1 MANPTCAPFT
11 DDPLYANRAG
21 STDEEMLASVIEQA
35 RKDARGDYNNT
46 DKANAERMAR
56 YLKNMT
62 GMQMTGVEAY
72 VSSALK
78 AIGKD
83 VDDPFVAPKRMQ
95 VIAAA
100 EVYWERRGAGIQ
112 QMAKNFL
119 AQKQDGQLAAAQ
131 ALEFLY
137 QLKSFN
143 RLGQRVAGEN
153 LSAGSALRQ
162 KRIMKGTGDNMEFT
176 GGLSS
181 RAEFSPDMNPQ
192 ILDNVTQNIDAFDD
206 IAKRIN
212 SGDLAG
218 ALQDVEKVAKQIS
231 MVDDPRDVAGMVSRW
246 KSSWNTW
253 DEVWINGLLSSPAT
267 FVVNTVGAAW
277 VVMRPLLQSGFAQAF
292 AASGL
297 GGPQWTKAANAAAAE
312 AGAQLAAMQASFQD
326 AAILG
331 WRAAKSEKSLLMGTD
346 QKITAKNMRE
356 NGALFMDRLGPSAEI
371 DRAIDLVGQIVRLPS
386 RGMLGMDEMAKTIA
400 LRGEVAANGVR
411 RAVLDGVD
419 PTDQKALKRYVEAE
433 MEMAFDVNAGQM
445 AQRYAFDPST
455 ADDAGQ
461 RAYQYQLNNAAT
473 TGTGRDVAMRARES
487 VFQEENRIAK
497 GINKGIN
504 SSGPFR
510 AVLKPFIPFV
520 TTPTNI
526 LKQGLYESTGLDA
539 AGKTFNIA
547 KANGFN
553 PVKTFNEIQT
563 QLLNDPADTFRIGG
577 QVAFMTLVG
586 GTVYGMAM
594 NGTITG
600 GGPEQWAT
608 GAQARKAQQAWV
620 AAGNIPY
627 SIDVGNGVRIPLA
640 KLGEPFATPLRM
652 IADLGMYSGYMDR
665 TEQDKNFAQI
675 IGIMSAGVFEASFL
689 QGLDNLM
696 TIVRAGAEKGGDGVD
711 YEFGRGVQNYVA
723 TQMPFGSL
731 LAFADRVNNPYRAAY
746 EGATFSEML
755 NFAEIEMGRGVFG
768 KLVNKIP
775 GVETQPM
782 LIDQITGQPV
792 PIVPGTGPQGMNPLL
807 QAVPFF
813 PRQSSADPVWDAIYA
828 IQGTYTEK
836 GLGDDIK
843 ATTEEQ
849 QTFNRLMSETRID
862 GKTVAQAI
870 SEFRRRPDVIEYLA
884 KSGVTLK
891 NSGIKREFNAL
902 LTRYRNRARNLMFA
916 NSPNLAQRR
925 NTAAAINYAQNT
937 NDVERAKALESQ
949 MDELVLR
956 AKQGY

>member
-1 MANPTCAPFT
+1 MATPTCAPFV
-11 DDPLYANRAG
+11 DEPLYANRAG
-21 STDEEMLASVIEQA
+21 STDEEMLEAVIEKA
-35 RKDARGDYNNT
+35 RADVRGTYDNT
-46 DKANAERMAR
+46 DKANAARMAR

-72 VSSALK
+72 VSNALR
-78 AIGKD
+78 AIGSD

-112 QMAKNFL
+112 QMASNYL
-119 AQKQDGQLAAAQ
+119 AQKKDGQLAAAQ

-143 RLGQRVAGEN
+143 RLGQRIAGEN

-162 KRIMKGTGDNMEFT
+162 KRIIKGTGDNMEFA
-176 GGLSS
+176 GQLSTAAT
-181 RAEFSPDMNPQ
+181 RPGQMDPQ
-192 ILDNVTQNIDAFDD
+192 ILDNVTANMDAFDE

-231 MVDDPRDVAGMVSRW
+231 MVKDPRDVAGMVSRW

-292 AASGL
+292 AATGV

-346 QKITAKNMRE
+346 QKITAKKMRE
-356 NGALFMDRLGPSAEI
+356 GGALFLDRLGPNAEI

-386 RGMLGMDEMAKTIA
+386 RGMLGMDEFAKTLA

-411 RAVLDGVD
+411 RAVLEGVD
-419 PTDQKALKRYVEAE
+419 PTDQKALKRFVEAE

-473 TGTGRDVAMRARES
+473 TGRDVSMRARES
-487 VFQEENRIAK
+487 VFQEENRVAK
-497 GINKGIN
+497 AINSGINK
-504 SSGPFR
+504 SGPFR
-510 AVLKPFIPFV
+510 AVLKPFIPFT

-539 AGKTFNIA
+539 LGKTFNTA

-553 PVKTFNEIQT
+553 PLKTFNEIQT
-563 QLLNDPADTFRIGG
+563 QLLNDPADTFRISG

-608 GAQARKAQQAWV
+608 GYDARKAQQAWI

-627 SIDVGNGVRIPLA
+627 SIDVGNGVRIPIG

-665 TEQDKNFAQI
+665 TQQDRSFAQI

-689 QGLDNLM
+689 KGLDDLM
-696 TIVRAGAEKGGDGVD
+696 TIIRSGAEGNVD
-711 YEFGRGVQNYVA
+711 YELGRGVQNYVA

-731 LAFADRVNNPYRAAY
+731 LAFADRLQNPYRAAY
-746 EGATFSEML
+746 EGATFSEMV
-755 NFAEIEMGRGVFG
+755 NFAEIEMGRGIFG

-775 GVETQPM
+775 GVETQP
-782 LIDQITGQPV
+782 LLVDQITGQPV
-792 PIVPGTGPQGMNPLL
+792 PIVPGTGPNGLNPLL

-828 IQGTYTEK
+828 IQGSYTEK

-843 ATTEEQ
+843 ATPVEQ
-849 QTFNRLMSETRID
+849 QAFNELMAKTTIN

-870 SEFRRRPDVIEYLA
+870 LEFRRRPDVIEYLA

-902 LTRYRNRARNLMFA
+902 LTSYRNRARNLMLN
-916 NSPNLAQRR
+916 NSPNLMQRR
-925 NTAAAINYAQNT
+925 DTAEAIKYAT
-937 NDVERAKALESQ
+937 SLNDVEGVKALEDQLDQLVERAK
-949 MDELVLR
+949 
-956 AKQGY
+956 KGY

>member
-1 MANPTCAPFT
+1 MATPTCAPFT

-21 STDEEMLASVIEQA
+21 SSDDEMLEAVVDAA
-35 RKDARGDYNNT
+35 RKEVRGDYDNS
-46 DKANAERMAR
+46 DKANAGRMAR
-56 YLKNMT
+56 YLKNMM
-62 GMQMTGVEAY
+62 GMQMTGVDAY
-72 VSSALK
+72 VNRVLQ
-78 AIGKD
+78 AIPGND
-83 VDDPFVAPKRMQ
+83 VLNSTKRMQ
-95 VIAAA
+95 VIAAS
-100 EVYWERRGAGIQ
+100 EIYWERRGAGIK
-112 QMAKNFL
+112 QMAQNYLMQKN
-119 AQKQDGQLAAAQ
+119 DGQMAAAQ

-143 RLGQRVAGEN
+143 SMARRIAGEN
-153 LSAGSALRQ
+153 YDAGSALRQ
-162 KRIMKGTGDNMEFT
+162 KLIAKKGVGDGMEFT
-176 GGLSS
+176 GQLSTEVT
-181 RAEFSPDMNPQ
+181 RAPGMSQ
-192 ILDNVTQNIDAFDD
+192 QVIDNVTKEINAFDD
-206 IAKRIN
+206 IARRIN

-231 MVDDPRDVAGMVSRW
+231 MVDDPRSVAGMVSRW

-292 AASGL
+292 AASGI
-297 GGPQWTKAANAAAAE
+297 GGAKWTKAANAAAAE
-312 AGAQLAAMQASFQD
+312 AGAQIAAMQASFQD

-331 WRAAKSEKSLLMGTD
+331 WQAAKSEKSLLMGTD
-346 QKITAKNMRE
+346 QKITAKNMRAS
-356 NGALFMDRLGPSAEI
+356 GALGLDRLPPNAEI
-371 DRAIDLVGQIVRLPS
+371 DRAIDLVGKIVRLPS
-386 RGMLGMDEMAKTIA
+386 RGMLGMDEFAKTLA

-433 MEMAFDVNAGQM
+433 MEMAFDVNAGEM
-445 AQRYAFDPST
+445 AKRYAFDPSS
-455 ADDAGQ
+455 ADDVDG
-461 RAYQYQLNNAAT
+461 RALQYQLNNAST
-473 TGTGRDVAMRARES
+473 TGRDVSMRARES

-504 SSGPFR
+504 NSGPFR

-553 PVKTFNEIQT
+553 PVNTFNEIQT

-608 GAQARKAQQAWV
+608 GYNARKAQQAWV
-620 AAGNIPY
+620 AAGNVPY

-652 IADLGMYSGYMDR
+652 IADLGMYSGFMDR
-665 TEQDKNFAQI
+665 TQQDKNFAQI
-675 IGIMSAGVFEASFL
+675 IGIMAAGVFEASFL

-696 TIVRAGAEKGGDGVD
+696 TIIRSGAEGNVD
-711 YEFGRGVQNYVA
+711 YELGRGVQNFVA

-775 GVETQPM
+775 GVETQPQ
-782 LIDQITGQPV
+782 LIDQITGEPV
-792 PIVPGTGPQGMNPLL
+792 PIVPGTGEFGMNPLL

-828 IQGTYTEK
+828 IQGSYTEK
-836 GLGDDIK
+836 GLGDAIK
-843 ATTEEQ
+843 PTTTEQ
-849 QTFNRLMSETRID
+849 QAFNKLMSQTKIN

-870 SEFRRRPDVIEYLA
+870 LEFRRRPDVIEYLS
-884 KSGVTLK
+884 KSGVTV
-891 NSGIKREFNAL
+891 NNTGIKKEFNML
-902 LTRYRNRARNLMFA
+902 LTMYRNRARNLMITGSA
-916 NSPNLAQRR
+916 NLSERAS
-925 NTAAAINYAQNT
+925 TVEAINYAKRT
-937 NDVERAKALESQ
+937 NDLDSVKALEAQ
-949 MDELVLR
+949 LDELVAR
-956 AKQGY
+956 AKKGY

>member
-1 MANPTCAPFT
+1 MATPTCAPFT

-21 STDEEMLASVIEQA
+21 STDDEMLAAVIEQA
-35 RKDARGDYNNT
+35 KKDVRGDYNNT
-46 DKANAERMAR
+46 DKANAARMAR
-56 YLKNMT
+56 YLKQMT
-62 GMQMTGVEAY
+62 GMQMTAVEAY
-72 VSSALK
+72 VSRALQS
-78 AIGKD
+78 IGKD
-83 VDDPFVAPKRMQ
+83 VDDPFVASKRMQ

-100 EVYWERRGAGIQ
+100 EVYWERRGAAVK
-112 QMAKNFL
+112 QMAQNYLVQAK
-119 AQKQDGQLAAAQ
+119 DGQLGAAQ

-162 KRIMKGTGDNMEFT
+162 KKIIKGAGDGMEFAS
-176 GGLSS
+176 GLSTS
-181 RAEFSPDMNPQ
+181 ATRQADLNPQ

-206 IAKRIN
+206 IAKQIN

-218 ALQDVEKVAKQIS
+218 ALKKVDKVAKQLS

-246 KSSWNTW
+246 KSTWNSW
-253 DEVWINGLLSSPAT
+253 DEVWINGLLSAPST

-277 VVMRPLLQSGFAQAF
+277 VVMRPMLQSGFAQAF
-292 AASGL
+292 AATGI

-346 QKITAKNMRE
+346 QKITAANLRG
-356 NGALFMDRLGPSAEI
+356 NGVLFADRLPPNTEI
-371 DRAIDLVGQIVRLPS
+371 DRAINLVGQLVRLPS
-386 RGMLGMDEMAKTIA
+386 RGMLGVDETAKILA
-400 LRGEVAANGVR
+400 MRGEVAANGVR

-419 PTDQKALKRYVEAE
+419 PTDKKALKLYVEAE
-433 MEMAFDVNAGQM
+433 MEMAFDVNAGQLS
-445 AQRYAFDPST
+445 QRYAFDPST

-461 RAYQYQLNNAAT
+461 RAYQYQLNNAST
-473 TGTGRDVAMRARES
+473 TGRDVSMRAREA
-487 VFQEENRIAK
+487 VFQEENRLAK

-504 SSGPFR
+504 NSGPFR
-510 AVLKPFIPFV
+510 AVLKPFIPFT

-539 AGKTFNIA
+539 LGKTINIA
-547 KANGFN
+547 KAEGFN
-553 PVKTFNEIQT
+553 PTKTFYEIQR
-563 QLLNDPADTFRIGG
+563 QLLNDPADSFRIGG

-600 GGPEQWAT
+600 GGPEQWST
-608 GAQARKAQQAWV
+608 GYNARKAQNAWI

-627 SIDVGNGVRIPLA
+627 SIDVGNGVRIPIG

-652 IADLGMYSGYMDR
+652 IADLAMYSGYMDR
-665 TEQDKNFAQI
+665 TQQDKSFAQI

-689 QGLDNLM
+689 KGLDDLM
-696 TIVRAGAEKGGDGVD
+696 TIVRSGAEGNVD
-711 YEFGRGVQNYVA
+711 YELGRGVQNYVA

-755 NFAEIEMGRGVFG
+755 NFAEIEMGRGIFG

-775 GVETQPM
+775 GVETQPQ

-813 PRQSSADPVWDAIYA
+813 PRQSDADPVWDAVFA
-828 IQGTYTEK
+828 IQGSYSESS
-836 GLGDDIK
+836 LGDDIK
-843 ATTEEQ
+843 PTTEEQ
-849 QTFNRLMSETRID
+849 QAFNLEMSRVTIN
-862 GKTVAQAI
+862 GKTIAQAI
-870 SEFRRRPDVIEYLA
+870 LEFRRRPDVIEYLA
-884 KSGVTLK
+884 KSGVTV
-891 NSGIKREFNAL
+891 NNTGIKKEFQAL
-902 LTRYRNRARNLMFA
+902 LTRYRNRARALLMSR
-916 NSPNLAQRR
+916 SPNLSQRR
-925 NTAAAINYAQNT
+925 STVSAINYAKRS
-937 NDVERAKALESQ
+937 NDLDKVTALEAQ
-949 MDELVLR
+949 LDALVQR

>member
-1 MANPTCAPFT
+1 MATPTCAPFT

-21 STDEEMLASVIEQA
+21 STDEEMLASVV
-35 RKDARGDYNNT
+35 DAAKKEVRGDYNNT
-46 DKANAERMAR
+46 DKANAGRMAR
-56 YLKNMT
+56 YLKNMM
-62 GMQMTGVEAY
+62 GMQMPAVDAY
-72 VSSALK
+72 VDKVLG
-78 AIGKD
+78 AIPSND
-83 VDDPFVAPKRMQ
+83 VLASTKRMQ
-95 VIAAA
+95 VIAAS
-100 EVYWERRGAGIQ
+100 EVYWERRGASIK
-112 QMAKNFL
+112 QMAQNYL
-119 AQKQDGQLAAAQ
+119 AQKKDGQLAAAQ

-143 RLGQRVAGEN
+143 SMARRIAGEN
-153 LSAGSALRQ
+153 FDAGSALRQ
-162 KRIMKGTGDNMEFT
+162 KKIAKGVGDGMEFS
-176 GGLSS
+176 GRLSTEVT
-181 RAEFSPDMNPQ
+181 RTADMPQ
-192 ILDNVTQNIDAFDD
+192 QLIDNVTKEMDAFDD
-206 IAKRIN
+206 IARRIN

-218 ALQDVEKVAKQIS
+218 ALQDVEKQAKQLS
-231 MVDDPRDVAGMVSRW
+231 MMDDPREVAGLISRW
-246 KSSWNTW
+246 KSTWNTW

-292 AASGL
+292 AASGI
-297 GGPQWTKAANAAAAE
+297 GGPQWTKAANSAAAE

-346 QKITAKNMRE
+346 QKITAKNLRSQ
-356 NGALFMDRLGPSAEI
+356 GALLDRLGPSEEI
-371 DRAIDLVGQIVRLPS
+371 DRTIDLVGQLVRLPS
-386 RGMLGMDEMAKTIA
+386 RGMLGMDEFAKTLA

-419 PTDQKALKRYVEAE
+419 PTDQKALKRWVKAE
-433 MEMAFDVNAGQM
+433 MEMAFDVNAGEM
-445 AQRYAFDPST
+445 SKRYAFDPSSV
-455 ADDAGQ
+455 DDVDG
-461 RAYQYQLNNAAT
+461 RALQYQLNNQAT
-473 TGTGRDVAMRARES
+473 TGRDVSMRARES

-504 SSGPFR
+504 NSGVFR
-510 AVLKPFIPFV
+510 PVLKPFIPFV

-526 LKQGLYESTGLDA
+526 LKQGLYESTPAKAIWEGA
-539 AGKTFNIA
+539 VIA
-547 KANGFN
+547 KQQGFN
-553 PVKTFNEIQT
+553 PTKTFNEIQR
-563 QLLNDPADTFRIGG
+563 QLLNDPADSFRIGG

-620 AAGNIPY
+620 AAGNVPY

-652 IADLGMYSGYMDR
+652 IADLGMYSGFMDR
-665 TEQDKNFAQI
+665 TEQDRNFAQI

-696 TIVRAGAEKGGDGVD
+696 TIVRSGAEGNVD
-711 YEFGRGVQNYVA
+711 YELGRGVQNYVA

-746 EGATFSEML
+746 EGATFSEMI

-792 PIVPGTGPQGMNPLL
+792 PIVPGTGPNGLNPLM

-813 PRQSSADPVWDAIYA
+813 PRQSSADPVWEAIYA
-828 IQGTYTEK
+828 IQGSYTEK
-836 GLGDDIK
+836 GLGEDIK
-843 ATTEEQ
+843 TTTDEQ
-849 QTFNRLMSETRID
+849 QAFNKLMSETRID
-862 GKTVAQAI
+862 GKTVSQAI
-870 SEFRRRPDVIEYLA
+870 TEFRRRPDVIEYLA
-884 KSGVTLK
+884 KSGVTIK
-891 NSGIKREFNAL
+891 GTGIKKEFNAL
-902 LTRYRNRARNLMFA
+902 LTRYRNRARNLMLA

-925 NTAAAINYAQNT
+925 DTAAAINYAKNN
-937 NDVERAKALESQ
+937 NDVEQIEALESQ
-949 MDELVLR
+949 LDELVLR
-956 AKQGY
+956 AKKGY

>member
-1 MANPTCAPFT
+1 MATPTCAPFT

-21 STDEEMLASVIEQA
+21 STDEEMLASVV
-35 RKDARGDYNNT
+35 DAAKKEVRGDYNNT
-46 DKANAERMAR
+46 DKANAGRMAR
-56 YLKNMT
+56 YLKNMM
-62 GMQMTGVEAY
+62 GMQMPAVDAY
-72 VSSALK
+72 VDKVLG
-78 AIGKD
+78 AIPSND
-83 VDDPFVAPKRMQ
+83 VLASTKRMQ
-95 VIAAA
+95 VIAAS
-100 EVYWERRGAGIQ
+100 EVYWERRGAGIK
-112 QMAKNFL
+112 QMAQNYL
-119 AQKQDGQLAAAQ
+119 AQKKDGQLAAAQ

-143 RLGQRVAGEN
+143 SMARRIAGEN
-153 LSAGSALRQ
+153 FDAGSALRQ
-162 KRIMKGTGDNMEFT
+162 KKIAKGVGDGMEFS
-176 GGLSS
+176 GRLSTEVT
-181 RAEFSPDMNPQ
+181 RTADMPQ
-192 ILDNVTQNIDAFDD
+192 QLIDNVTKEMDAFDD

-218 ALQDVEKVAKQIS
+218 ALQDVEKQAKQLS
-231 MVDDPRDVAGMVSRW
+231 MMDDPREVAGLISRW
-246 KSSWNTW
+246 KSTWNTW

-292 AASGL
+292 AASGI
-297 GGPQWTKAANAAAAE
+297 GGPQWTKAANSAAAE

-346 QKITAKNMRE
+346 QKITAKNLRSQ
-356 NGALFMDRLGPSAEI
+356 GALLDRLGPSEEI
-371 DRAIDLVGQIVRLPS
+371 DRAIDLVGQLVRLPS
-386 RGMLGMDEMAKTIA
+386 RGMLGMDEFAKTLA

-419 PTDQKALKRYVEAE
+419 PTDQKALKRWVKAE
-433 MEMAFDVNAGQM
+433 MEMAFDVNAGEM
-445 AQRYAFDPST
+445 SKRYAFDPSSV
-455 ADDAGQ
+455 DDVDG
-461 RAYQYQLNNAAT
+461 RALQYQLNNQAT
-473 TGTGRDVAMRARES
+473 TGRDVSMRARES

-504 SSGPFR
+504 NSGVFR
-510 AVLKPFIPFV
+510 PVLKPFIPFV

-526 LKQGLYESTGLDA
+526 LKQGLYESTPAKAIWEGA
-539 AGKTFNIA
+539 VIA
-547 KANGFN
+547 KQQGFN
-553 PVKTFNEIQT
+553 PTKTFNEIQR
-563 QLLNDPADTFRIGG
+563 QLLNDPADSFRIGG

-620 AAGNIPY
+620 AAGNVPY

-652 IADLGMYSGYMDR
+652 IADLGMYSGFMDR
-665 TEQDKNFAQI
+665 TEQDRNFAQI

-696 TIVRAGAEKGGDGVD
+696 TIVRSGAEGNVD
-711 YEFGRGVQNYVA
+711 YELGRGVQNYVA

-746 EGATFSEML
+746 EGATFSEMI

-792 PIVPGTGPQGMNPLL
+792 PIVPGTGPNGLNPLL

-813 PRQSSADPVWDAIYA
+813 PRQSSADSVWEAIYA
-828 IQGTYTEK
+828 IQGSYTEK
-836 GLGDDIK
+836 GLGEDIK
-843 ATTEEQ
+843 TTTDEQ
-849 QTFNRLMSETRID
+849 QAFNKLMSETRID
-862 GKTVAQAI
+862 GKTVSQAI
-870 SEFRRRPDVIEYLA
+870 TEFRRRPDVIEYLA
-884 KSGVTLK
+884 KSGVTIK
-891 NSGIKREFNAL
+891 GTGIKKEFNAL
-902 LTRYRNRARNLMFA
+902 LTRYRNRARNLMLA

-925 NTAAAINYAQNT
+925 DTAAAINYAKNN
-937 NDVERAKALESQ
+937 NDVEQIKALESQ
-949 MDELVLR
+949 LDELVLR
-956 AKQGY
+956 AKKGY

>member
-1 MANPTCAPFT
+1 MATPTCAPFT

-21 STDEEMLASVIEQA
+21 SSDDEMLEAVVDAA
-35 RKDARGDYNNT
+35 RKEVRGDYDNS
-46 DKANAERMAR
+46 DKANAGRMAR
-56 YLKNMT
+56 YLKNMM
-62 GMQMTGVEAY
+62 GMQMTGVDAY
-72 VSSALK
+72 VNRVLQ
-78 AIGKD
+78 AIPGND
-83 VDDPFVAPKRMQ
+83 VLNSTKRMQ
-95 VIAAA
+95 VIAAS
-100 EVYWERRGAGIQ
+100 EIYWERRGAGVK
-112 QMAKNFL
+112 QMAQNYLMQKN
-119 AQKQDGQLAAAQ
+119 DGQLAAAQ

-143 RLGQRVAGEN
+143 SMARRIAGEN
-153 LSAGSALRQ
+153 YDAGSALRQ
-162 KRIMKGTGDNMEFT
+162 KLIAKKGVGEGMEFT
-176 GGLSS
+176 GQLSTEAT
-181 RAEFSPDMNPQ
+181 RVPGMQ
-192 ILDNVTQNIDAFDD
+192 QQVIDNVTKEMDAFDD
-206 IAKRIN
+206 IARRIN

-231 MVDDPRDVAGMVSRW
+231 MVDDPRAVAGMISRW

-292 AASGL
+292 AASGI
-297 GGPQWTKAANAAAAE
+297 GGPKWTKAANAAAAE
-312 AGAQLAAMQASFQD
+312 AGAQIAAMQASFQD

-331 WRAAKSEKSLLMGTD
+331 WQAAKSEKSLLMGTD

-356 NGALFMDRLGPSAEI
+356 NGVLFADRLPPSAEI
-371 DRAIDLVGQIVRLPS
+371 DRAINLVGKIVRLPS
-386 RGMLGMDEMAKTIA
+386 RGMLGMDEFAKVLA

-419 PTDQKALKRYVEAE
+419 PTDQKALRGWVEAE
-433 MEMAFDVNAGQM
+433 MEMAFDVNAGEM
-445 AQRYAFDPST
+445 SKRYAFNPDS
-455 ADDAGQ
+455 ADDVDG
-461 RAYQYQLNNAAT
+461 RALQYQLNNAST
-473 TGTGRDVAMRARES
+473 TGRDVSMRAREA

-497 GINKGIN
+497 GISKGIN
-504 SSGPFR
+504 NSGPFR
-510 AVLKPFIPFV
+510 PVLKPFIPFV

-539 AGKTFNIA
+539 VGKTFNVA

-553 PVKTFNEIQT
+553 PVNTFNEIQT

-608 GAQARKAQQAWV
+608 GYNARKAQQAWI
-620 AAGNIPY
+620 AAGNVPY

-652 IADLGMYSGYMDR
+652 IADLGMYSGFMDR
-665 TEQDKNFAQI
+665 TQQDKNFAQI

-696 TIVRAGAEKGGDGVD
+696 TIVRSGAEGNVD
-711 YEFGRGVQNYVA
+711 YELGRGVQNYVA

-775 GVETQPM
+775 GVETQPQ
-782 LIDQITGQPV
+782 LIDQITGEPV
-792 PIVPGTGPQGMNPLL
+792 PIVPGTGPNGMNPLL

-828 IQGTYTEK
+828 IQGSYTEK
-836 GLGDDIK
+836 GLGEDIK
-843 ATTEEQ
+843 ATPTEQ
-849 QTFNRLMSETRID
+849 QAFNKLMSEVKIN

-870 SEFRRRPDVIEYLA
+870 LEFRRRPDVIEYLA
-884 KSGVTLK
+884 KSGVTV
-891 NSGIKREFNAL
+891 NNTGIKREFNML
-902 LTRYRNRARNLMFA
+902 LTMYRNRARSSMLNS
-916 NSPNLAQRR
+916 SPNLSQRLSTAQ
-925 NTAAAINYAQNT
+925 AIKYAKLGN
-937 NDVERAKALESQ
+937 NLDSVEALETQ
-949 MDELVLR
+949 LDELVQR
-956 AKQGY
+956 AKKGY

>member
-1 MANPTCAPFT
+1 MATPTCAPFA

-21 STDEEMLASVIEQA
+21 SSDDEMLEAVVDAA
-35 RKDARGDYNNT
+35 RKEVRGDYDNS
-46 DKANAERMAR
+46 DKANAGRMAR
-56 YLKNMT
+56 YLKNMM
-62 GMQMTGVEAY
+62 GMQMTGVDAY
-72 VSSALK
+72 VNNVLQ
-78 AIGKD
+78 AIPGDD
-83 VDDPFVAPKRMQ
+83 VLNSTKRMQ
-95 VIAAA
+95 VIAAS
-100 EVYWERRGAGIQ
+100 EIYWERRGAGIK
-112 QMAKNFL
+112 QMAQNYLMQKN
-119 AQKQDGQLAAAQ
+119 DGQMAAAQ

-143 RLGQRVAGEN
+143 SMARRIAGEN
-153 LSAGSALRQ
+153 YDAGSALRQ
-162 KRIMKGTGDNMEFT
+162 KLIAKNGVGDGMEFT
-176 GGLSS
+176 GKLSTEVTRTPGMS
-181 RAEFSPDMNPQ
+181 Q
-192 ILDNVTQNIDAFDD
+192 QVIDNVTKEMDGFDE
-206 IAKRIN
+206 IARRIN

-231 MVDDPRDVAGMVSRW
+231 IVDDPRAVAGMVSRW
-246 KSSWNTW
+246 KSSWSTW

-292 AASGL
+292 AASGI
-297 GGPQWTKAANAAAAE
+297 GGPKWTKAANAAAAE
-312 AGAQLAAMQASFQD
+312 AGAQIAAMQASFQD

-331 WRAAKSEKSLLMGTD
+331 WQAAKSEKSLLMGTD
-346 QKITAKNMRE
+346 QKITAKNMRAS
-356 NGALFMDRLGPSAEI
+356 GALGLDRLPPNAEI
-371 DRAIDLVGQIVRLPS
+371 DRAIDLVGKIVRLPS
-386 RGMLGMDEMAKTIA
+386 RGMLGMDEFAKTLA

-419 PTDQKALKRYVEAE
+419 PTDQKALMGWVESE
-433 MEMAFDVNAGQM
+433 MEMAFDVNAGEM
-445 AQRYAFDPST
+445 AKRYAFDPSS
-455 ADDAGQ
+455 ADDVDG
-461 RAYQYQLNNAAT
+461 RALQYQLNNQAT
-473 TGTGRDVAMRARES
+473 TGRDVSMRARES

-504 SSGPFR
+504 NSGPFR

-553 PVKTFNEIQT
+553 PVNTFNEIQT

-608 GAQARKAQQAWV
+608 GYNARKAQQAWV

-627 SIDVGNGVRIPLA
+627 SIDVGNGFRIPLA

-652 IADLGMYSGYMDR
+652 IADLGMYSGFMDR
-665 TEQDKNFAQI
+665 TQQDKNFAQI
-675 IGIMSAGVFEASFL
+675 VGIMAAGVFEASFL

-696 TIVRAGAEKGGDGVD
+696 TIIRSGAEGNVD
-711 YEFGRGVQNYVA
+711 YELGRGVQNFVA

-731 LAFADRVNNPYRAAY
+731 LAFADRVKNPYRAAY

-775 GVETQPM
+775 GVETQPQ
-782 LIDQITGQPV
+782 LIDQITGEPV
-792 PIVPGTGPQGMNPLL
+792 PIVPGTGEFGMNPLL

-828 IQGTYTEK
+828 IQGSYTEK
-836 GLGDDIK
+836 GLGDAIK
-843 ATTEEQ
+843 PTTTEQ
-849 QTFNRLMSETRID
+849 QAFNKLMSQTKIN

-870 SEFRRRPDVIEYLA
+870 LEFRRRPDVIEYLA
-884 KSGVTLK
+884 KSGVTV
-891 NSGIKREFNAL
+891 NNTGIKKEFNML
-902 LTRYRNRARNLMFA
+902 LTMYRNRARTLMLNRNA
-916 NSPNLAQRR
+916 NLAQRLS
-925 NTAAAINYAQNT
+925 TVEAIDYAKRT
-937 NDVERAKALESQ
+937 NDLDSVKALEAQ
-949 MDELVLR
+949 LDELVVR
-956 AKQGY
+956 AKKGY

>member
-1 MANPTCAPFT
+1 MATPTCAPFT

-21 STDEEMLASVIEQA
+21 SSDEEMLEAVVEQA
-35 RKDARGDYNNT
+35 RKDVRGNYDNS
-46 DKANAERMAR
+46 DKANAARMAR
-56 YLKNMT
+56 YLKNMM
-62 GMQMTGVEAY
+62 GMQMTAVDAY
-72 VSSALK
+72 VNRVLN
-78 AIGKD
+78 AIPGD
-83 VDDPFVAPKRMQ
+83 EVLNSTKRMQ
-95 VIAAA
+95 VIAASDI
-100 EVYWERRGAGIQ
+100 YWERRGAGVK
-112 QMAKNFL
+112 QMAQNYL
-119 AQKQDGQLAAAQ
+119 MQKKDGQLAAAQ

-143 RLGQRVAGEN
+143 SLARRIAGEN
-153 LSAGSALRQ
+153 YDAGSALRQ
-162 KRIMKGTGDNMEFT
+162 KLIAKNGVGDGMEFT
-176 GGLSS
+176 GQLSTEVT
-181 RAEFSPDMNPQ
+181 RVPGMQ
-192 ILDNVTQNIDAFDD
+192 QQVVDNITKEINAFDD
-206 IAKRIN
+206 VAKRIN

-218 ALQDVEKVAKQIS
+218 ALQDVEKLAKQIS
-231 MVDDPRDVAGMVSRW
+231 MVDDPREVAGMVSRW

-292 AASGL
+292 AASGI
-297 GGPQWTKAANAAAAE
+297 GGPTWTKAANAAAAE

-346 QKITAKNMRE
+346 QKITAKNLRE
-356 NGALFMDRLGPSAEI
+356 SGALFVDRLPPSAEI
-371 DRAIDLVGQIVRLPS
+371 DRAIDLVGKIVRLPS
-386 RGMLGMDEMAKTIA
+386 RGMLGMDEFAKTLA

-411 RAVLDGVD
+411 RAVLDKVD

-433 MEMAFDVNAGQM
+433 MEMAFDVNAGEM
-445 AQRYAFDPST
+445 AQRYSFDPSSV
-455 ADDAGQ
+455 DDVDA
-461 RAYQYQLNNAAT
+461 RAYQYQLNNQAT
-473 TGTGRDVAMRARES
+473 TGRDVSMRARES

-504 SSGPFR
+504 NSGPFR

-539 AGKTFNIA
+539 LGKTFNTA
-547 KANGFN
+547 KANGFK
-553 PVKTFNEIQT
+553 PVKTFNEIQQ

-608 GAQARKAQQAWV
+608 GYNARKAQQAWI
-620 AAGNIPY
+620 AAGNVPY
-627 SIDVGNGVRIPLA
+627 SIDIGNGVRIPLA

-652 IADLGMYSGYMDR
+652 IADLGMYSGFMDR

-696 TIVRAGAEKGGDGVD
+696 TIVRSGAEGNVD
-711 YEFGRGVQNYVA
+711 YELGRGVQNYVA

-782 LIDQITGQPV
+782 LVDQITGEPV
-792 PIVPGTGPQGMNPLL
+792 PIVPGTGPNGLNPLL

-828 IQGTYTEK
+828 IQGSYTEK

-843 ATTEEQ
+843 ATTTEQ
-849 QTFNRLMSETRID
+849 QAFNKLMSETKIN
-862 GKTVAQAI
+862 GKTIAQAI
-870 SEFRRRPDVIEYLA
+870 LEFRRRPDVIEYLA
-884 KSGVTLK
+884 KSGVTV
-891 NSGIKREFNAL
+891 NNTGIKQEFNML
-902 LTRYRNRARNLMFA
+902 LTMYRNRARALMLN
-916 NSPNLAQRR
+916 NSPNLRQRL
-925 NTAAAINYAQNT
+925 NTAQAINFAKNT
-937 NDVERAKALESQ
+937 NDVDSVNALEDQ
-949 MDELVLR
+949 LDELVLR
-956 AKQGY
+956 AKKGY

>member
-1 MANPTCAPFT
+1 MATPTCAPFT

-35 RKDARGDYNNT
+35 RKDVRGDYNNT
-46 DKANAERMAR
+46 DKANAARMAR

-72 VSSALK
+72 VSKALES
-78 AIGKD
+78 IGKN
-83 VDDPFVAPKRMQ
+83 VDDPYVASKRMQ

-100 EVYWERRGAGIQ
+100 EVFWERRGAGIQ
-112 QMAKNFL
+112 QMANNFL

-162 KRIMKGTGDNMEFT
+162 KRIIKGTGDNMEFA

-181 RAEFSPDMNPQ
+181 RAQFSPEINPQ

-212 SGDLAG
+212 SGDLVG

-231 MVDDPRDVAGMVSRW
+231 MVDDPRDIAGMVSRW
-246 KSSWNTW
+246 KSSWNSW
-253 DEVWINGLLSSPAT
+253 DEVWINGLLSSPST

-292 AASGL
+292 AASGI
-297 GGPQWTKAANAAAAE
+297 GGAQWTKAANAAAAE

-346 QKITAKNMRE
+346 QKITAKNMRA
-356 NGALFMDRLGPSAEI
+356 NGALFLDKLGPSEEI

-386 RGMLGMDEMAKTIA
+386 RGMLGMDEFAKTLA

-433 MEMAFDVNAGQM
+433 MEMAFDVNAGEM
-445 AQRYAFDPST
+445 SKRYAFDPSS
-455 ADDAGQ
+455 ADDVDG

-473 TGTGRDVAMRARES
+473 TGRDVSMRARES

-497 GINKGIN
+497 TINKGIN
-504 SSGPFR
+504 NSGPFR

-526 LKQGLYESTGLDA
+526 LKQGLWESNPLKAAWDA
-539 AGKTFNIA
+539 GAIA
-547 KANGFN
+547 KQQGFN
-553 PVKTFNEIQT
+553 PTKTFYEIQT
-563 QLLNDPADTFRIGG
+563 QLLNDPAQSARIGG
-577 QVAFMTLVG
+577 QMAFMTLVG

-594 NGTITG
+594 NGAITG

-608 GAQARKAQQAWV
+608 GYNARKAQQAWI
-620 AAGNIPY
+620 AAGNVPY
-627 SIDVGNGVRIPLA
+627 SIDVGNGTRIPLG

-652 IADLGMYSGYMDR
+652 IADLGMYSGFMDR
-665 TEQDKNFAQI
+665 TQQDIEIAKI

-696 TIVRAGAEKGGDGVD
+696 TIIRAGAEKGGDGVD
-711 YEFGRGVQNYVA
+711 YELGRGVQNFVA

-755 NFAEIEMGRGVFG
+755 NFAEVELGRGVFG

-792 PIVPGTGPQGMNPLL
+792 PIVPGTGPNGLNPLL

-828 IQGTYTEK
+828 IQGSYTEK
-836 GLGDDIK
+836 GLGEDIQ
-843 ATTEEQ
+843 ATTDEQ
-849 QTFNRLMSETRID
+849 QAFNQLMSETRID

-870 SEFRRRPDVIEYLA
+870 LEFKRRPDVIEYLA
-884 KSGVTLK
+884 KSGVTLN

-902 LTRYRNRARNLMFA
+902 LTRYRNRARNLMLA

-925 NTAAAINYAQNT
+925 NTVAAINYAKNT
-937 NDVERAKALESQ
+937 NDVERVKALESQ
-949 MDELVLR
+949 LEELVQR
-956 AKQGY
+956 AKKGY

>member
-21 STDEEMLASVIEQA
+21 SSDDEMLEAVVDAA
-35 RKDARGDYNNT
+35 RKEVRGNYDNS
-46 DKANAERMAR
+46 DKANAGRMAR
-56 YLKNMT
+56 YLKNMM
-62 GMQMTGVEAY
+62 GMQMTGVDSY
-72 VSSALK
+72 VNRVLQ
-78 AIGKD
+78 AIPGDD
-83 VDDPFVAPKRMQ
+83 VLNTTKRMQ
-95 VIAAA
+95 VIAAS
-100 EVYWERRGAGIQ
+100 EIYWERRGAGIK
-112 QMAKNFL
+112 QMAQNYLMQKN
-119 AQKQDGQLAAAQ
+119 DGQLAAAQ

-143 RLGQRVAGEN
+143 SMARRIAAEN
-153 LSAGSALRQ
+153 FRAGSALRQ
-162 KRIMKGTGDNMEFT
+162 KLIAKKGVGEGMEFT
-176 GGLSS
+176 GQLSTEVTRTPGMS
-181 RAEFSPDMNPQ
+181 Q
-192 ILDNVTQNIDAFDD
+192 QVIDNVTKEINAFDD

-218 ALQDVEKVAKQIS
+218 ALQDVDKVAKQIS
-231 MVDDPRDVAGMVSRW
+231 MVDDPRAVAGMVSRW
-246 KSSWNTW
+246 KSSWNSW
-253 DEVWINGLLSSPAT
+253 DEVWINGLLSAPGT

-292 AASGL
+292 AASGI
-297 GGPQWTKAANAAAAE
+297 GGAKWTKAANAAAAE
-312 AGAQLAAMQASFQD
+312 AGAQLAAMQAAFQD
-326 AAILG
+326 AAVLG
-331 WRAAKSEKSLLMGTD
+331 WQAAKSEKSLLMGTD
-346 QKITAKNMRE
+346 QKITAANMRAS
-356 NGALFMDRLGPSAEI
+356 GALGFDRLPPNAEI

-386 RGMLGMDEMAKTIA
+386 RGMLGMDEFAKVLA

-419 PTDQKALKRYVEAE
+419 PTDQKALQRWVGAE
-433 MEMAFDVNAGQM
+433 MEMAFDVNAGEM
-445 AQRYAFDPST
+445 AKRYAFDPS
-455 ADDAGQ
+455 AVDDVNA
-461 RAYQYQLNNAAT
+461 RANQYQLSSQAT
-473 TGTGRDVAMRARES
+473 TGRDVSMRARES
-487 VFQEENRIAK
+487 VFQEDNRIAK

-504 SSGPFR
+504 NSGPFR

-539 AGKTFNIA
+539 LGKTINIS

-553 PVKTFNEIQT
+553 PVNTFNEIQT

-594 NGTITG
+594 NGAITG

-608 GAQARKAQQAWV
+608 GFQARKAQQAWV

-652 IADLGMYSGYMDR
+652 IADLGFYSGFMDR
-665 TEQDKNFAQI
+665 TQQDKSFAQI

-711 YEFGRGVQNYVA
+711 YELGRGVQNYVA

-731 LAFADRVNNPYRAAY
+731 LAFTDRVNNPYRAAY
-746 EGATFSEML
+746 EGATFTEML

-775 GVETQPM
+775 GVETQPQ
-782 LIDQITGQPV
+782 LIDQITGEPV
-792 PIVPGTGPQGMNPLL
+792 PIIPGTGEFGMNPLL

-813 PRQSSADPVWDAIYA
+813 PRQSDADPVWDAIYA
-828 IQGTYTEK
+828 IQGSYTEK
-836 GLGDDIK
+836 GLGESIK
-843 ATTEEQ
+843 PTTQEQ
-849 QTFNRLMSETRID
+849 QAFNKLMSETKIN

-870 SEFRRRPDVIEYLA
+870 LEFRRRPDVIEYLA
-884 KSGVTLK
+884 KSGVTV
-891 NSGIKREFNAL
+891 NNTGIKREFNML
-902 LTRYRNRARNLMFA
+902 LTRYRNRARSLMLSR
-916 NSPNLAQRR
+916 NVNLAERLS
-925 NTAAAINYAQNT
+925 TAEAINYAKKA
-937 NDVERAKALESQ
+937 NDLDSVKALETQ
-949 MDELVLR
+949 LDELVLR
-956 AKQGY
+956 AKKGY

>member
-21 STDEEMLASVIEQA
+21 SSDEEMLAAVVDAA
-35 RKDARGDYNNT
+35 RKEVRGDYDNS
-46 DKANAERMAR
+46 DKANAGRMAR
-56 YLKNMT
+56 YLKNMM
-62 GMQMTGVEAY
+62 GMQMPAVDAY
-72 VSSALK
+72 VNKVLGAIPGEDVLSST
-78 AIGKD
+78 
-83 VDDPFVAPKRMQ
+83 KRMQ
-95 VIAAA
+95 VIAAS
-100 EVYWERRGAGIQ
+100 EVYWERRGQGIK
-112 QMAKNFL
+112 QMAQNYL
-119 AQKQDGQLAAAQ
+119 MQKKDGQLAAAQ

-143 RLGQRVAGEN
+143 SMARRIAGEN
-153 LSAGSALRQ
+153 LDAGSALRQ
-162 KRIMKGTGDNMEFT
+162 KLIAKRGVGDGMEFT
-176 GGLSS
+176 GQLSTEAT
-181 RAEFSPDMNPQ
+181 RVPGMQ
-192 ILDNVTQNIDAFDD
+192 QQVIDNVTKEINAFDD

-212 SGDLAG
+212 NGDLAG
-218 ALQDVEKVAKQIS
+218 ALQDVDKLAKQMS

-267 FVVNTVGAAW
+267 FVVNTAGAAW

-292 AASGL
+292 AASGI

-331 WRAAKSEKSLLMGTD
+331 WQAAKSEKSLLMGTD
-346 QKITAKNMRE
+346 QKITAANMRGS
-356 NGALFMDRLGPSAEI
+356 GALGMDRLPPNAEI
-371 DRAIDLVGQIVRLPS
+371 DRAINLVGQLVRLPS
-386 RGMLGMDEMAKTIA
+386 RGMLGMDEMAKTLA

-411 RAVLDGVD
+411 RAVLEGVD

-433 MEMAFDVNAGQM
+433 MEMAFDINAGEM
-445 AQRYAFDPST
+445 SKRYAFDPSS
-455 ADDAGQ
+455 ADDVDG
-461 RAYQYQLNNAAT
+461 RALQYQLNNQAT
-473 TGTGRDVAMRARES
+473 TGRDVSMRAREA
-487 VFQEENRIAK
+487 VFQEENSVART
-497 GINKGIN
+497 INKRIN
-504 SSGPFR
+504 NSGPFR

-526 LKQGLYESTGLDA
+526 LKQGLYESTGAKGLWEGA
-539 AGKTFNIA
+539 VIA
-547 KANGFN
+547 KQQGFN

-563 QLLNDPADTFRIGG
+563 QLLNDPAETFRIGG

-627 SIDVGNGVRIPLA
+627 SIDIGNGVRIPLA
-640 KLGEPFATPLRM
+640 KLGEPFATGLRM

-665 TEQDKNFAQI
+665 TEQDRSFAQI
-675 IGIMSAGVFEASFL
+675 IGIMSAGIFEASFL

-696 TIVRAGAEKGGDGVD
+696 TIIRSGAEGNVD
-711 YEFGRGVQNYVA
+711 YELGRGVQNFVA

-746 EGATFSEML
+746 EGATFTEMM
-755 NFAEIEMGRGVFG
+755 NFAEIELGRGVLG

-828 IQGTYTEK
+828 IQGSYSEK

-843 ATTEEQ
+843 ATTTEQ
-849 QTFNRLMSETRID
+849 QAFNKRMSETKIN

-870 SEFRRRPDVIEYLA
+870 LEFRRRPDVIEYLA
-884 KSGVTLK
+884 KSGVTVQGT
-891 NSGIKREFNAL
+891 GIKREFNML
-902 LTRYRNRARNLMFA
+902 LTMYRNRARTLMLNNSANLQQRLSTAQGIKFA
-916 NSPNLAQRR
+916 KRA
-925 NTAAAINYAQNT
+925 
-937 NDVERAKALESQ
+937 NDLDGAKALETQ
-949 MDELVLR
+949 LDELVQR
-956 AKQGY
+956 AKKGY

>member
-1 MANPTCAPFT
+1 MATPTCAPFT

-21 STDEEMLASVIEQA
+21 STDEEMLASVVDAA
-35 RKDARGDYNNT
+35 RKEVRGDYNNT
-46 DKANAERMAR
+46 DKANAGRMAR
-56 YLKNMT
+56 YLKNMM
-62 GMQMTGVEAY
+62 GMQMPAVDAY
-72 VSSALK
+72 VDKVLG
-78 AIGKD
+78 AIPSND
-83 VDDPFVAPKRMQ
+83 VLASTKRMQ
-95 VIAAA
+95 VIAAS
-100 EVYWERRGAGIQ
+100 EVYWERRGASIK
-112 QMAKNFL
+112 QMAQNYL
-119 AQKQDGQLAAAQ
+119 AQKKDGQLAAAQ

-143 RLGQRVAGEN
+143 SMARRIAGEN
-153 LSAGSALRQ
+153 FDAGSALRQ
-162 KRIMKGTGDNMEFT
+162 KKIAKGVGDGMEFS
-176 GGLSS
+176 GRLSTEVT
-181 RAEFSPDMNPQ
+181 RTADMPQ
-192 ILDNVTQNIDAFDD
+192 QLIDNVTKEMDAFDD
-206 IAKRIN
+206 IARRIN

-218 ALQDVEKVAKQIS
+218 ALQDVEKQAKQLS
-231 MVDDPRDVAGMVSRW
+231 MMDDPREVAGLISRW
-246 KSSWNTW
+246 KSTWNTW

-292 AASGL
+292 AASGI
-297 GGPQWTKAANAAAAE
+297 GGPQWTKAANSAAAE

-346 QKITAKNMRE
+346 QKITAKNLRSQ
-356 NGALFMDRLGPSAEI
+356 GALLDRLGPSEEI
-371 DRAIDLVGQIVRLPS
+371 DRAIDLVGQLVRLPS
-386 RGMLGMDEMAKTIA
+386 RGMLGMDEFAKTLA

-419 PTDQKALKRYVEAE
+419 PTDQKALKRWVKAE
-433 MEMAFDVNAGQM
+433 MEMAFDVNAGEM
-445 AQRYAFDPST
+445 SKRYAFDPSSV
-455 ADDAGQ
+455 DDVDG
-461 RAYQYQLNNAAT
+461 RALQYQLNNQAT
-473 TGTGRDVAMRARES
+473 TGRDVSMRARES

-504 SSGPFR
+504 NSGVFR
-510 AVLKPFIPFV
+510 PVLKPFIPFV

-526 LKQGLYESTGLDA
+526 LKQGLYESTPAKAIWEGA
-539 AGKTFNIA
+539 VIA
-547 KANGFN
+547 KQQGFN
-553 PVKTFNEIQT
+553 PTKTFNEIQR
-563 QLLNDPADTFRIGG
+563 QLLNDPADSFRIGG

-620 AAGNIPY
+620 AAGNVPY

-652 IADLGMYSGYMDR
+652 IADLGMYSGFMDR
-665 TEQDKNFAQI
+665 TEQDRNFAQI

-696 TIVRAGAEKGGDGVD
+696 TIVRSGAEGNVD
-711 YEFGRGVQNYVA
+711 YELGRGVQNYVA

-746 EGATFSEML
+746 EGATFSEMI

-792 PIVPGTGPQGMNPLL
+792 PIVPGTGPNGLNPLL

-813 PRQSSADPVWDAIYA
+813 PRQSSADSVWEAIYA
-828 IQGTYTEK
+828 IQGSYTEK
-836 GLGDDIK
+836 GLGEDIK
-843 ATTEEQ
+843 TTTDEQ
-849 QTFNRLMSETRID
+849 QAFNKLMSETRID
-862 GKTVAQAI
+862 GKTVSQAI
-870 SEFRRRPDVIEYLA
+870 TEFRRRPDVIEYLA
-884 KSGVTLK
+884 KSGVTIK
-891 NSGIKREFNAL
+891 GTGIKKEFNAL
-902 LTRYRNRARNLMFA
+902 LTRYRNRARNLMLA

-925 NTAAAINYAQNT
+925 DTAAAINYAKNN
-937 NDVERAKALESQ
+937 NDVEQIKALESQ
-949 MDELVLR
+949 LDELVLR
-956 AKQGY
+956 AKKGY

>member
-1 MANPTCAPFT
+1 MATPTCAPFV
-11 DDPLYANRAG
+11 DEPLYANRAG
-21 STDEEMLASVIEQA
+21 STDEEMLEAVVEQA
-35 RKDARGDYNNT
+35 KKDVRGDYDNT
-46 DKANAERMAR
+46 DKANAARMAR

-72 VSSALK
+72 VSKALES
-78 AIGKD
+78 IGKN

-100 EVYWERRGAGIQ
+100 EVFWERRGAGVK
-112 QMAKNFL
+112 QMAQNYL
-119 AQKQDGQLAAAQ
+119 MQKKDGQLAAAQ
-131 ALEFLY
+131 ALEFLF

-143 RLGQRVAGEN
+143 RLGQRIAGEN

-162 KRIMKGTGDNMEFT
+162 KRIIKGTGDNMEF
-176 GGLSS
+176 GGQLSTDPT
-181 RAEFSPDMNPQ
+181 RAADLDPQ
-192 ILDNVTQNIDAFDD
+192 ILSNVTENIDAFDD

-212 SGDLAG
+212 GGDLAG
-218 ALQDVEKVAKQIS
+218 ALQDVEKIAKQIS

-292 AASGL
+292 AASGI
-297 GGPQWTKAANAAAAE
+297 GGPQWTKAANSAAAE

-326 AAILG
+326 AAVLG

-346 QKITAKNMRE
+346 QKITAKNLRE
-356 NGALFMDRLGPSAEI
+356 GGALFTDRLPPSAEI
-371 DRAIDLVGQIVRLPS
+371 DRAIDLVGKIVRLPS
-386 RGMLGMDEMAKTIA
+386 RGMLGMDEFAKVMA

-433 MEMAFDVNAGQM
+433 MEMAFDVNAGEM
-445 AQRYAFDPST
+445 SKRYAFDPSS
-455 ADDAGQ
+455 ADDVDA
-461 RAYQYQLNNAAT
+461 RAYQYQLNTQAT
-473 TGTGRDVAMRARES
+473 TGRDVSMRARES
-487 VFQEENRIAK
+487 VFQEENRYAR
-497 GINKGIN
+497 GLNQAINN
-504 SSGPFR
+504 SGPLR
-510 AVLKPFIPFV
+510 VVLKPFIPFT

-539 AGKTFNIA
+539 VGKTFNIA
-547 KANGFN
+547 KEQGFN
-553 PVKTFNEIQT
+553 PTKTFYEMQR
-563 QLLNDPADTFRIGG
+563 QMLNDPADTFRVGG

-608 GAQARKAQQAWV
+608 GYNARKAQQAWL
-620 AAGNIPY
+620 AAGNVPY

-640 KLGEPFATPLRM
+640 KLGEPFATGLRM

-665 TEQDKNFAQI
+665 TEQDINLAKI
-675 IGIMSAGVFEASFL
+675 IGIMSAGLFEASFL
-689 QGLDNLM
+689 TGLDDLM
-696 TIVRAGAEKGGDGVD
+696 TIVRSGAEGNVD
-711 YEFGRGVQNYVA
+711 YEFGRGVQNYAA

-746 EGATFSEML
+746 EGATFSEMM

-775 GVETQPM
+775 GVETQP
-782 LIDQITGQPV
+782 LLVDQITGQPV
-792 PIVPGTGPQGMNPLL
+792 PIVPGTGQFGLNPLM

-828 IQGTYTEK
+828 IQGSYSEK
-836 GLGDDIK
+836 GLGEDIQ
-843 ATTEEQ
+843 ATPVEQ
-849 QTFNRLMSETRID
+849 QAFNKLMSETKIN

-870 SEFRRRPDVIEYLA
+870 LEFRRRPDVIEYLA
-884 KSGVTLK
+884 KSGVTVQ
-891 NSGIKREFNAL
+891 GTAIKKEFNML
-902 LTRYRNRARNLMFA
+902 LTMYRNRARSLMLN
-916 NSPNLAQRR
+916 NSPNLQQRLSTAQ
-925 NTAAAINYAQNT
+925 AINFAKGA
-937 NDVERAKALESQ
+937 NDVDSVKALEEQ
-949 MDELVLR
+949 LNELVQR
-956 AKQGY
+956 AKKGY